1 MRTPVPRV
9 AAIHDLAG
17 FGHIS
22 LTVVIPIFSTMGIQV
37 CPLPTAVVSTDTAM
51 FENFRFVD
59 LTDSMSGFLA
69 HWKELGLTFDAVYSG
84 FLGSPAQV
92 SIVEDCI
99 RNCLEPGGLAVVDP
113 VLGDNGKLIPTMTEE
128 MVERMRHL
136 VKQAS
141 CITPNLTEAALLLDE
156 PYPFEAEEK
165 GMDPAR
171 MREWLVRLTEN
182 GPETAII
189 TSMPMGP
196 ERKNMAVVAYQSSQK
211 RFWQVNCDYVPAV
224 YPGTGDTFASVLT
237 ASLMQGDSLPMAM
250 DRAAQFVTL
259 GIRASFGHDI
269 PARDG
274 ICLERVL
281 GALQFPVTSTSYVLL
296 ENE

>member
-1 MRTPVPRV
+1 
-9 AAIHDLAG
+9 
-17 FGHIS
+17 
-22 LTVVIPIFSTMGIQV
+22 MGIQV
-37 CPLPTAVVSTDTAM
+37 CALPTAVLSSQTSGVGD
-51 FENFRFVD
+51 FEFVD
-59 LTDSMSGFLA
+59 LSASMPAFLK
-69 HWKELGLTFDAVYSG
+69 HWQRMQLKFDCIYSG

-92 SIVEDCI
+92 AIVEDCI

-113 VLGDNGKLIPTMTEE
+113 VLGDNGKLIPTMTQE

-156 PYPFEAEEK
+156 PYPFKAEEK
-165 GMDPAR
+165 GMDPGR

-189 TSMPMGP
+189 TSMPIGP
-196 ERKNMAVVAYQSSQK
+196 ERKNMAVVAYQSSRK
-211 RFWQVNCDYVPAV
+211 RFWRVDCDYVPAI

-250 DRAAQFVTL
+250 DRAVQFVTL

-269 PARDG
+269 PTREG

-281 GALQFPVTSTSYVLL
+281 GALNVPLTATSYVLL